1 MPRLRRPFFA
11 RDPDDVARDLVGAA
25 LVVRTPEGLARAR
38 LVEVEAYGDADDP
51 ASHSFRGPTPRAA
64 VMFGP
69 PGRLY
74 VYRIYGL
81 HWCANV
87 VAHAPGRAGAVL
99 LRAARREAGAGGA
112 DLRGPGVLAAGLG
125 LTGED
130 TGADCCAPGSRAW
143 FLAPPGA
150 LAVATSPRVGLTRAT
165 ERESRYFVD
174 GHPAV
179 SATRRPRPPGPAR
192 PAS

>member
-11 RDPDDVARDLVGAA
+11 RDPDAVARDLVGAA

-38 LVEVEAYGDADDP
+38 LVEVEAYGDGDDP
-51 ASHSFRGPTPRAA
+51 ASHSYRGPTPRAA
-64 VMFGP
+64 VMFGS

-99 LRAARREAGAGGA
+99 LRAARREAGGGRE
-112 DLRGPGVLAAGLG
+112 DLRGPGVLAEGLG
-125 LTGED
+125 LTGAD
-130 TGADCCAPGSRAW
+130 TGADCCARGARAW
-143 FLAPPGA
+143 FLDGDRASP
-150 LAVATSPRVGLTRAT
+150 VATSARVGLTRAT
-165 ERESRYFVD
+165 ERESRYFIA
-174 GHPAV
+174 GHPAL

-192 PAS
+192 PGS